1 MMSLTQWVKT
11 LAINDNSNIMPN
23 LVSKSE
29 TEVLTIPNSFNHSWG
44 NTNKLR
50 INSDG
55 TNEVG
60 VQFNF
65 DGLEI
70 GDLIEI
76 EAEVRVISGSKPL
89 LKIAEYNISTL
100 AEPYPLKKTFDL
112 NDQWQ
117 MIKLKTY
124 VVMPNNTG
132 NHRAFVGL
140 EIGQSGIFEL
150 RSVRAIAHTK
160 AVQPQDKIDRG
171 YYRYIIKKVSGVW
184 TMQNGSSV
192 GSINQASNWSL
203 VFTFPI
209 QAYASVNINC
219 SLGTQYTFGFQQPSA
234 TQVTLS
240 CKKIGDETS
249 DGSNWT
255 LIPDGTI
262 LYVNIFYKY

>member
-1 MMSLTQWVKT
+1 MSLTQWVKT

-29 TEVLTIPNSFNHSWG
+29 TEVLTTPNSFNHSWG

-76 EAEVRVISGSKPL
+76 EAEVRVISGSNPL
-89 LKIAEYNISTL
+89 LKIAEYNINTL
-100 AEPYPLKKTFDL
+100 AEPYPLKKTFEL
-112 NDQWQ
+112 NDQWG

-132 NHRAFVGL
+132 NHRAFIGL
-140 EIGQSGIFEL
+140 EVGQSGIFEL

-160 AVQPQDKIDRG
+160 AIQPQDKIDRG
-171 YYRYIIKKVSGVW
+171 YYRYILKKISGIW

-192 GSINQASNWSL
+192 GSVNQASNWSL
-203 VFTFPI
+203 ELNFPTQGYPSVFI
-209 QAYASVNINC
+209 SS
-219 SLGTQYTFGFQQPSA
+219 SLGTQYKFGFVPPSA
-234 TQVTLS
+234 TKVTLS
-240 CKKIGDETS
+240 CKKDGDETGTGS
-249 DGSNWT
+249 DWT
-255 LIPDGTI
+255 VIPDNTMLYI
-262 LYVNIFYKY
+262 LVVYKY